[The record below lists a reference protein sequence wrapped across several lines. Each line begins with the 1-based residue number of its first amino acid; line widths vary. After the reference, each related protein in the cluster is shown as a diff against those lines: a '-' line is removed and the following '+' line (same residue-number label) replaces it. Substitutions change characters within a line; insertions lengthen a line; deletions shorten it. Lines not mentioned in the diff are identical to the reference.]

1 MSIPPAMAIILP
13 FFKKSS
19 LCDRSDHAPAHDNL
33 CNGHCQHLGIY
44 IEKHNK
50 VGCSVMLDQQ
60 YGKSTQKCDD
70 YRDYCTLQGAESG

>member
-33 CNGHCQHLGIY
+33 CNGHYQHLGIY

-60 YGKSTQKCDD
+60 YG
-70 YRDYCTLQGAESG
+70 